1 MTRNSNPS
9 RRRVRHHD
17 AIRGRQEDRR
27 THHRRVCRDVSK
39 ALADA
44 NGVVVVPR
52 SRAQEVAATART
64 IENTESDIRALIAQG
79 KTLTEARAA
88 LGYHGLQRRQG

>member
-1 MTRNSNPS
+1 MTQYAGARKIAGA
-9 RRRVRHHD
+9 VID
-17 AIRGRQEDRR
+17 G
-27 THHRRVCRDVSK
+27 VCRDVSK

>member
-1 MTRNSNPS
+1 MTQYAGARKIAGT
-9 RRRVRHHD
+9 VID
-17 AIRGRQEDRR
+17 G
-27 THHRRVCRDVSK
+27 VCRDVSK
-39 ALADA
+39 ALAGA